1 MACAKADRAGG
12 AFSNVFAL
20 RKQQRSDLAATVAD
34 YRSVNLESGDLVNFV
49 EVGYPEIILFW
60 VIVALV
66 VLGLWKIVKLL
77 WAAFSG

>member
-1 MACAKADRAGG
+1 MNA
-12 AFSNVFAL
+12 
-20 RKQQRSDLAATVAD
+20 
-34 YRSVNLESGDLVNFV
+34 V

-77 WAAFSG
+77 WAALSG

>member
-1 MACAKADRAGG
+1 M
-12 AFSNVFAL
+12 FAL
-20 RKQQRSDLAATVAD
+20 RKQQRSDLAARVAD
-34 YRSVNLESGDLVNFV
+34 YRSVNLESGGLVNLV

-77 WAAFSG
+77 WAALSG

>member
-1 MACAKADRAGG
+1 M
-12 AFSNVFAL
+12 FAL
-20 RKQQRSDLAATVAD
+20 RKQQRSDFAARIPN
-34 YRSVNLESGDLVNFV
+34 YWSISLESGALVNFV

-77 WAAFSG
+77 WAALSG